1 MCVPNDPELKRC
13 ILEEGNSSAYAM
25 HPGGNKLY
33 RNLRENFWWKG
44 MKSDVANFVAHCLTC
59 QQVKVE
65 HQRPAGLLQSLP
77 IPEWKW
83 EHITMDFVVGLPR
96 SNKGFDSI

>member
-1 MCVPNDPELKRC
+1 
-13 ILEEGNSSAYAM
+13 M

-33 RNLRENFWWKG
+33 QNPRENFWWKG
-44 MKSDVANFVAHCLTC
+44 MKSDVVEYVAHCLTC
-59 QQVKVE
+59 QQVKAE

-83 EHITMDFVVGLPR
+83 EHITMDFVMG
-96 SNKGFDSI
+96 